1 MIKRLRNRF
10 IRIAMLSVTA
20 VMMLLKIILN
30 IANYVSTDSDLK
42 QTLTLIYENAGTIPH
57 SRFLPPSGSDSADAP
72 TPPENDGGSGDT
84 APAPPDGADDS
95 QTPQAPP
102 DDKIARREG
111 PFTAET
117 PFSTRFFVLHY
128 TSSGTLTQADL
139 DNIAS
144 VTEDDTQEYLSAA
157 LAHGAG
163 YGYFNS
169 YRFFVAQT
177 DDGENIA
184 IFLDCY
190 HELRAMRVVL
200 MWSLLADAACILLVF
215 LLVVLLSRRAID
227 PVVRSAQQQKQF
239 ITDASHELK
248 TPITVIATSLKVLE
262 METGKQK
269 WIDKARVQTEK
280 LCELVQALITLCKY
294 DEQTTLLH
302 PQPFNVDEAVR
313 DTVESFAELAQ
324 AKDCS
329 LDISSLPELIFCG
342 DEAAVRQ
349 LVSIL
354 LDNAVKYAVP
364 DTVIHVSLEPLRR
377 GVQLAVE
384 NDYVQPIDVPLDR
397 LFDRFY
403 RPDASRTAATGGFG
417 IGLSIAK
424 SIAEA
429 HHGTICASTKEN
441 RITFTAELKESQS
454 KIRCVC
460 IGF

>member
-1 MIKRLRNRF
+1 MIQRLRKRF
-10 IRIAMLSVTA
+10 IRIAMLSVA
-20 VMMLLKIILN
+20 LVLLALTLIVN
-30 IANYVSTDSDLK
+30 IANFVSTNRDINEMLDLIYEGPDPGTPAEK
-42 QTLTLIYENAGTIPH
+42 PQTGPETGRPMLPQEPQKGPFNQETPYSMRYFTLTLDADGTV
-57 SRFLPPSGSDSADAP
+57 AD
-72 TPPENDGGSGDT
+72 GD
-84 APAPPDGADDS
+84 
-95 QTPQAPP
+95 
-102 DDKIARREG
+102 
-111 PFTAET
+111 FT
-117 PFSTRFFVLHY
+117 H
-128 TSSGTLTQADL
+128 
-139 DNIAS
+139 IAS
-144 VTEDDTQEYLSAA
+144 VTQQSAIAYAAAA
-157 LAHGAG
+157 LRHGKG
-163 YGYFNS
+163 YGFYSSSCKFL
-169 YRFFVAQT
+169 VTAQ
-177 DDGENIA
+177 ENGQYLA

-190 HELRAMRVVL
+190 QQLRAVRMLAV
-200 MWSLLADAACILLVF
+200 WSGVSYAVCIALVYV
-215 LLVVLLSRRAID
+215 LVVLLSRRAID
-227 PVVRSAQQQKQF
+227 PVVQASERQKQF
-239 ITDASHELK
+239 ITDAGHELK
-248 TPITVIATSLKVLE
+248 TPITVIGTSLKVLE
-262 METGKQK
+262 MEVGKQK
-269 WIDKARVQTEK
+269 WIDKARMQTEK

-441 RITFTAELKESQS
+441 RITFTAELK
-454 KIRCVC
+454 
-460 IGF
+460 

>member
-20 VMMLLKIILN
+20 VMMLLTIILN
-30 IANYVSTDSDLK
+30 VANYVSTDSDLK

-72 TPPENDGGSGDT
+72 TPPENDGGSGDI
-84 APAPPDGADDS
+84 APALPDDADDS
-95 QTPQAPP
+95 RTPQAPP

-200 MWSLLADAACILLVF
+200 IWSLLADAACILLVF

-227 PVVRSAQQQKQF
+227 PVVRSAEQQKQF

-262 METGKQK
+262 METGRQK
-269 WIDKARVQTEK
+269 WIDKAMAQTEK
-280 LCELVQALITLCKY
+280 LTSLVNSLVTLSRM
-294 DEQTTLLH
+294 DEEDSPLKMEDF
-302 PQPFNVDEAVR
+302 PVSDAVSE
-313 DTVESFAELAQ
+313 TAESFRELAESKGH
-324 AKDCS
+324 ALTLAIAPS
-329 LDISSLPELIFCG
+329 LTYRG
-342 DEAAVRQ
+342 DEYAVRQ

-354 LDNAVKYAVP
+354 LDNAVKYAAEGSG
-364 DTVIHVSLEPLRR
+364 ISVSLEKARHGVVLRTSN
-377 GVQLAVE
+377 GCAGQ
-384 NDYVQPIDVPLDR
+384 DGLDTGK

-403 RPDASRTAATGGFG
+403 RADASRSSGSGFG
-417 IGLSIAK
+417 IGLSIAR
-424 SIAEA
+424 SIAEGHKGSIRA
-429 HHGTICASTKEN
+429 QFDGE
-441 RITFTAELKESQS
+441 RIEFVAEL
-454 KIRCVC
+454 R
-460 IGF
+460 

>member
-1 MIKRLRNRF
+1 MIQRLRKRF
-10 IRIAMLSVTA
+10 IRIAMLSVA
-20 VMMLLKIILN
+20 LVLLALTLIVN
-30 IANYVSTDSDLK
+30 IANFVSTNRDINEMLDLIYEGPDPGTPVEK
-42 QTLTLIYENAGTIPH
+42 PQTGPETGRPMLPQEPPKGPFNQETPYSMRYFTLTLDADGTV
-57 SRFLPPSGSDSADAP
+57 AD
-72 TPPENDGGSGDT
+72 GD
-84 APAPPDGADDS
+84 
-95 QTPQAPP
+95 
-102 DDKIARREG
+102 
-111 PFTAET
+111 FT
-117 PFSTRFFVLHY
+117 H
-128 TSSGTLTQADL
+128 
-139 DNIAS
+139 IAS
-144 VTEDDTQEYLSAA
+144 VTQQSAIAYAAAA
-157 LAHGAG
+157 LRHGKG
-163 YGYFNS
+163 YGFYSSSCKFL
-169 YRFFVAQT
+169 VTAQ
-177 DDGENIA
+177 ENGQYLA

-190 HELRAMRVVL
+190 QQLRAVRML
-200 MWSLLADAACILLVF
+200 AAWSGVSYAVCIALVYV
-215 LLVVLLSRRAID
+215 LVVLLSRRAID
-227 PVVRSAQQQKQF
+227 PVVQASERQKQF
-239 ITDASHELK
+239 ITDAGHELK
-248 TPITVIATSLKVLE
+248 TPITVIGTSLKVLE
-262 METGKQK
+262 MEVGKQK

-280 LCELVQALITLCKY
+280 LRELVQALITLCKY

-403 RPDASRTAATGGFG
+403 RPDASRTAATGGLG

-441 RITFTAELKESQS
+441 RITFTAELK
-454 KIRCVC
+454 
-460 IGF
+460 